1 MVRYP
6 GESRHPHLA
15 LTQLQRLL
23 IKGRTR
29 RAATLITRLR
39 CVYGRTALAPF
50 FSTAEDRSPVVDG
63 TGKIH
68 YPTPPP
74 APTRREPLIGALI
87 GRLAFPRTLYRYAIA
102 ITYPLFHSHGFL
114 QFCAT
119 CAQTLGKRRRR
130 ISRLPSLMIDVCW
143 PSRVSPHSAEYL
155 FSA

>member
-74 APTRREPLIGALI
+74 CPHPSRTPYRGFDWPFGLPAHTIPIRNCNHVS
-87 GRLAFPRTLYRYAIA
+87 AFPFARIFTVLRHLRTDSGQTKEEDIS
-102 ITYPLFHSHGFL
+102 PSFSHDRCLLALEG
-114 QFCAT
+114 
-119 CAQTLGKRRRR
+119 
-130 ISRLPSLMIDVCW
+130 
-143 PSRVSPHSAEYL
+143 
-155 FSA
+155 